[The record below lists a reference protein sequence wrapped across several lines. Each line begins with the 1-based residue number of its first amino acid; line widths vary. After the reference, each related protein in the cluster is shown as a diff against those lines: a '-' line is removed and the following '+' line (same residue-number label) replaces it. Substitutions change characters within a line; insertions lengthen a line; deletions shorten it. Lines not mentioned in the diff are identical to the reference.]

1 MFSKKNKKK
10 FNFCVRVGFES
21 ELCPEPD
28 PTYLFRFCTCKIS
41 FKQFRM
47 PQSPIPDKFLDSAEI
62 ALLGGVQ
69 QGAITTQQIHHIL
82 YSRE

>member
-1 MFSKKNKKK
+1 
-10 FNFCVRVGFES
+10 
-21 ELCPEPD
+21 
-28 PTYLFRFCTCKIS
+28 
-41 FKQFRM
+41 M
-47 PQSPIPDKFLDSAEI
+47 PQSPVPDKFLDSAEI